1 MVSTDVLG
9 WDHKGGRTIVN
20 VAFLKAVIY
29 YMVRIFRVHEDFTHK
44 YHFHNKKK
52 MHRAKLTKA
61 KSGNIFIFITNI
73 VLILDK
79 KKKRKKIKKHLKY
92 I

>member
-1 MVSTDVLG
+1 
-9 WDHKGGRTIVN
+9 
-20 VAFLKAVIY
+20 
-29 YMVRIFRVHEDFTHK
+29 
-44 YHFHNKKK
+44 

-79 KKKRKKIKKHLKY
+79 KKEEEKKQLKY
-92 I
+92 IWQKISTSVTQE

>member
-1 MVSTDVLG
+1 
-9 WDHKGGRTIVN
+9 
-20 VAFLKAVIY
+20 
-29 YMVRIFRVHEDFTHK
+29 
-44 YHFHNKKK
+44 

-79 KKKRKKIKKHLKY
+79 KKEEEKKQLKY
-92 I
+92 IRQKIPPV

>member
-1 MVSTDVLG
+1 
-9 WDHKGGRTIVN
+9 
-20 VAFLKAVIY
+20 
-29 YMVRIFRVHEDFTHK
+29 
-44 YHFHNKKK
+44 

-79 KKKRKKIKKHLKY
+79 KKEEEKKQLKY
-92 I
+92 IWQKISTSVTEE